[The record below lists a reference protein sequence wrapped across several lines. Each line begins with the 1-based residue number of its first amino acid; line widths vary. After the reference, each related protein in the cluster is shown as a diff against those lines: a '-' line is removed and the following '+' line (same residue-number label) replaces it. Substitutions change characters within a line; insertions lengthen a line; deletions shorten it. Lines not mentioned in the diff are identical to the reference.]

1 MASCTKGGRKGRKM
15 AGRNTVKLPSADD
28 VYRLTR
34 KLDEQSD
41 ISLKEADWI
50 YSLFS
55 IKTLRT
61 KLNPHS
67 TGADSELMKALGDWF
82 DAVAKKI
89 EQGYRGNF
97 VFTIILVENLSK
109 SLPKNMRQPGGF
121 IYEVQKKAR
130 KNLEKYGQVE
140 ELFTQ
145 LIIDRKIYSSLP
157 KELQELFIEET
168 KNQQNFYVLK
178 SLRAG
183 MYRYP
188 IKTQKGVYTIAQ
200 LMKNF
205 TPIMKTNKYNVGNI
219 FLETVQ
225 GAYSTLLNPQ
235 NSWYLRNLDKSI
247 IFQCIIA
254 AYMNYKELPCVT
266 MLRQNVDFIFIFDGD
281 FVFFTE
287 KDKAHIIKEVLKIS
301 LEDIIRN
308 ALSENVVDERTL
320 KNMLYKNYIIRL
332 PAEEFIQTSVKYI
345 DNTVQAKTKWKNTRK
360 AVEGEAEWLDLIR

>member
-1 MASCTKGGRKGRKM
+1 MRHPDANAILQLIK
-15 AGRNTVKLPSADD
+15 KLEK
-28 VYRLTR
+28 YG
-34 KLDEQSD
+34 D
-41 ISLKEADWI
+41 ISLQEADWI

-55 IKTLRT
+55 ENALKT
-61 KLNPHS
+61 KLNPRS
-67 TGADSELMKALGDWF
+67 AKADHELMKALGDWF

-140 ELFTQ
+140 DLFTQ
-145 LIIDRKIYSSLP
+145 LIIDHKIYFSLP
-157 KELQELFIEET
+157 KEFQELFIEET

-178 SLRAG
+178 SPRAG

-200 LMKNF
+200 FMKNF

-219 FLETVQ
+219 FLKTVQ
-225 GAYSTLLNPQ
+225 GAYSTLLDPQ
-235 NSWYLRNLDKSI
+235 NSWYLRNLDNSI

-254 AYMNYKELPCVT
+254 AYMNYKELPCIV
-266 MLRQNVDFIFIFDGD
+266 MLRQNGNFTFIFDGD

-287 KDKAHIIKEVLKIS
+287 KDKVHIIKEILKIS
-301 LEDIIRN
+301 FEDIIRN

-332 PAEEFIQTSVKYI
+332 PAEEFIQTSVEYI

>member
-1 MASCTKGGRKGRKM
+1 M
-15 AGRNTVKLPSADD
+15 KLPSADD

-34 KLDEQSD
+34 KLDKQDDVTLE
-41 ISLKEADWI
+41 EADWV

-55 IKTLRT
+55 ENALKT
-61 KLNPHS
+61 KLNPRS
-67 TGADSELMKALGDWF
+67 AKADHELMKALGDWF

-109 SLPKNMRQPGGF
+109 SLPKNMRMPGGF
-121 IYEVQKKAR
+121 IYDVQKKAR
-130 KNLEKYGQVE
+130 KNLEKYGRVE
-140 ELFTQ
+140 DLFTQ

-178 SLRAG
+178 SPRAG

-200 LMKNF
+200 FMKNF

-225 GAYSTLLNPQ
+225 GAYSTLLDYQ
-235 NSWYLRNLDKSI
+235 NSWHLHNLDKSI
-247 IFQCIIA
+247 IFQCIVA
-254 AYMNYKELPCVT
+254 AYMNYKELPCIA
-266 MLRQNVDFIFIFDGD
+266 MLRQNVDFTFIFDGD

-287 KDKAHIIKEVLKIS
+287 KDKVHIIKEALKIS
-301 LEDIIRN
+301 FEDIIDN
-308 ALSENVVDERTL
+308 ALNENVIDERTL
-320 KNMLYKNYIIRL
+320 KSMLYKNYIIRL
-332 PAEEFIQTSVKYI
+332 PAEEFIQTSVEYI
-345 DNTVQAKTKWKNTRK
+345 DNIVQTKIKWQNMRR
-360 AVEGEAEWLDLIR
+360 AVEDEEEWLEEIR

>member
-1 MASCTKGGRKGRKM
+1 M
-15 AGRNTVKLPSADD
+15 KLPSADD

-34 KLDEQSD
+34 KLDKQDDVTLE
-41 ISLKEADWI
+41 EADWV

-55 IKTLRT
+55 ENALKT
-61 KLNPHS
+61 KLNPRS
-67 TGADSELMKALGDWF
+67 AKADHELMKALGDWF

-109 SLPKNMRQPGGF
+109 SLPKNMRMPGGF
-121 IYEVQKKAR
+121 IYDVQKKAR
-130 KNLEKYGQVE
+130 KNLEKYGRVE
-140 ELFTQ
+140 DLFTQ

-178 SLRAG
+178 SPRAG

-200 LMKNF
+200 FMKNF

-225 GAYSTLLNPQ
+225 GAYSTLLDYQ
-235 NSWYLRNLDKSI
+235 NSWHLHNLDKSI
-247 IFQCIIA
+247 IFQCIVA
-254 AYMNYKELPCVT
+254 AYMNYK
-266 MLRQNVDFIFIFDGD
+266 
-281 FVFFTE
+281 
-287 KDKAHIIKEVLKIS
+287 
-301 LEDIIRN
+301 
-308 ALSENVVDERTL
+308 
-320 KNMLYKNYIIRL
+320 
-332 PAEEFIQTSVKYI
+332 
-345 DNTVQAKTKWKNTRK
+345 
-360 AVEGEAEWLDLIR
+360 

>member
-1 MASCTKGGRKGRKM
+1 MASRAKGGRKGRKM
-15 AGRNTVKLPSADD
+15 AGRNTIKLPSADD

-34 KLDEQSD
+34 KLDEQD
-41 ISLKEADWI
+41 DVTLEEADWV

-55 IKTLRT
+55 ENALKT
-61 KLNPHS
+61 KLNPRS
-67 TGADSELMKALGDWF
+67 AKADHELMKALGDWF
-82 DAVAKKI
+82 GVVAKKN

-97 VFTIILVENLSK
+97 VFTIVLVENLSK
-109 SLPKNMRQPGGF
+109 SLPKNMHRPGGF

-130 KNLEKYGQVE
+130 KNLEKYGRVE
-140 ELFTQ
+140 DLFTQ

-157 KELQELFIEET
+157 KEFQELFIEET

-266 MLRQNVDFIFIFDGD
+266 MLRQNVDFTFIFDGD

-287 KDKAHIIKEVLKIS
+287 KDKVHIIKEALKIP

-320 KNMLYKNYIIRL
+320 KNMLYKNYIVRF
-332 PAEEFIQTSVKYI
+332 PDEKFIETSVKYI
-345 DNTVQAKTKWKNTRK
+345 DNIIRRQMEWEATRQS
-360 AVEGEAEWLDLIR
+360 VEDEDIWLEEIR

>member
-1 MASCTKGGRKGRKM
+1 MR
-15 AGRNTVKLPSADD
+15 LPNADS
-28 VYRLTR
+28 VYRLIR
-34 KLDEQSD
+34 KLDKQND

-50 YSLFS
+50 YSLLS
-55 IKTLRT
+55 PSMLRT
-61 KLNPHS
+61 KLNPRS
-67 TGADSELMKALGDWF
+67 VRADCELMNALVDWF
-82 DAVAKKI
+82 NIVAQKI
-89 EQGYRGNF
+89 EQGHRGNF

-235 NSWYLRNLDKSI
+235 NSWYLRNLVLNLDKSI

-266 MLRQNVDFIFIFDGD
+266 MLRQNVDFTFIFDGD

-301 LEDIIRN
+301 LEDII
-308 ALSENVVDERTL
+308 ENTLNEKAVNTVDKKMLENL
-320 KNMLYKNYIIRL
+320 LYKDHIIRF
-332 PAEEFIQTSVKYI
+332 PDEEFIEISIKYI
-345 DNTVQAKTKWKNTRK
+345 DNIIQRQKEWEATRQF
-360 AVEGEAEWLDLIR
+360 VEDEDIWLEEIR